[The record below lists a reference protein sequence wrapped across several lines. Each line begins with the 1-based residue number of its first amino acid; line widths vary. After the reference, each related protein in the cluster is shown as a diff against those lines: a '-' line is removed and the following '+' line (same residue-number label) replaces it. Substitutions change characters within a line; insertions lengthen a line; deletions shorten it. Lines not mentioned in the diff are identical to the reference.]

1 MRTGPSRSKR
11 SSSAA
16 ARSAAYLAPEQC
28 LGAPADP
35 RTDVYALGCLL
46 YEILTLHPAF
56 KSEGMATL
64 NLVRSGDYVPVTER
78 NPRRPVPEFL
88 AELCKKAMALDPG
101 DRPQTAEAFEEHA
114 LRGQTF
120 SRSEMEVLRSMLDG
134 GDNSLKG
141 KALQRFEAKLQ
152 LPREE

>member
-1 MRTGPSRSKR
+1 MND
-11 SSSAA
+11 
-16 ARSAAYLAPEQC
+16 
-28 LGAPADP
+28 APAM
-35 RTDVYALGCLL
+35 
-46 YEILTLHPAF
+46 IF
-56 KSEGMATL
+56 SEWHEAEVESCFEMIKK
-64 NLVRSGDYVPVTER
+64 VT
-78 NPRRPVPEFL
+78 PI
-88 AELCKKAMALDPG
+88 A
-101 DRPQTAEAFEEHA
+101 AEAFEEHA